1 MFSCKTQIKNFLKSM
16 DKNSNPMCHLNFDW
30 NNWDSCYGCPFSL
43 EMFFSSS
50 YHCDHPAFLWYFK
63 GKNIIFAAHHE
74 YSMNL
79 IQITGQKK
87 WSFENFQLF
96 CIQLK
101 LFCYVEKNIFVWI
114 LTKCNTISLEMAKKK
129 RNEFKK
135 IWTINEEVSIFSTK
149 NSNFN

>member
-50 YHCDHPAFLWYFK
+50 YHCDHPAFLWYFM
-63 GKNIIFAAHHE
+63 GENIFFAAHHE

-101 LFCYVEKNIFVWI
+101 LFCYVEKKNFCLNTYKMQYHFIGNGEKKTKWI
-114 LTKCNTISLEMAKKK
+114 KKNMNNK
-129 RNEFKK
+129 WRSFYFFDEKFEF
-135 IWTINEEVSIFSTK
+135 
-149 NSNFN
+149 